1 MTRPVVLVTGAA
13 GFIGAAVAEAL
24 CARELHVRA
33 GVRSAARASRLS
45 QLPVDLVRCDIGD
58 AASLR
63 EALRGAQVVINCV
76 RDDASRDLTVEG
88 TRRII
93 SCAVVNGVKRLIQMS
108 SVAVYGNAVGTIDE
122 DTMPVWTANGYA
134 ADKRVAEEF
143 CRTAAGPDLTIT
155 VVRPSLVYGPWGEE
169 WSARFIR
176 AIMAGDL
183 KQLGAAGD
191 GQANLLYVRDLGEF
205 AAHLALAELPH
216 YTVYNANGGEIPTF
230 NAYLDRLSRA
240 LGRGPL
246 APIGPPAPG
255 AGARRQARRI
265 GRFMLRRH
273 RDRLRR
279 LAEGHAGLT
288 SLLNRIEAG
297 LRPGVHDG
305 PADSFSRRVI
315 FSIDRARRIGFVPRT
330 SLQQGID
337 ASVLW
342 ARSQGFGPDVQ

>member
-1 MTRPVVLVTGAA
+1 MARPIVLVIGAT
-13 GFIGAAVAEAL
+13 GFIGASVAEAL
-24 CARELHVRA
+24 CARELDVRA
-33 GVRSAARASRLS
+33 GVRSAVRASRLS
-45 QLPVDLVRCDIGD
+45 PLPVDLVRCDIGD
-58 AASLR
+58 GPSLR

-76 RDDASRDLTVEG
+76 RDDANRDLTVEG
-88 TRRII
+88 TRRLI
-93 SCAVVNGVKRLIQMS
+93 SCAVASGVKRLIQLS
-108 SVAVYGNAVGTIDE
+108 SVAVYGSAVGTIDE
-122 DTMPVWTANGYA
+122 DTPQVWTANRYA
-134 ADKRVAEEF
+134 AEKRAAEAL

-176 AIMAGDL
+176 AIVAGDL

-205 AAHLALAELPH
+205 AAHLALADLPH
-216 YTVYNANGGEIPTF
+216 YAVYNANGGEILTF

-265 GRFMLRRH
+265 GRFMLGRY
-273 RDRLRR
+273 RDRLQR
-279 LAEGHAGLT
+279 LAQGRAGLT

-305 PADSFSRRVI
+305 PADSFSRRVM
-315 FSIDRARRIGFVPRT
+315 FSIDRARRIGFVPQT
-330 SLQQGID
+330 SLQEGID

-342 ARSQGFGPDVQ
+342 ARSQGWS